1 MLRKRRSRR
10 VYIYF
15 AQPIDKKSELQRRE
29 HGNAD
34 GKKYKGTRA
43 RMRDEAR
50 IEELKI
56 EVFNSAVVLLF
67 EGASASF
74 PSNSFVLI
82 VHHSC

>member
-29 HGNAD
+29 RGNAD